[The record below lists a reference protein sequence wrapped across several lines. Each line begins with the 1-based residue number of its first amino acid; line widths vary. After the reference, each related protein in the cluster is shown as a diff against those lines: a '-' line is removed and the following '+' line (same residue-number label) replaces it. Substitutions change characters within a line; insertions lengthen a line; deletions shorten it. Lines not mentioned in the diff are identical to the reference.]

1 MSVIIS
7 KEYFKIIQIESA
19 RFRIEFSYPNSL
31 FVRSLIKTK
40 LILGA
45 TTTSDSKIIQFNAVS
60 VKSFKQHKIS
70 IAEATLLTENLTR
83 QLQYLIEQDT
93 PHTILG
99 YNPEN
104 IIVINDTTFAFLGG
118 EMIIPIQE
126 NKILI
131 SSPFCATDFYLSPEL
146 RSIMVLPSYVHY
158 KTSYFS
164 LACVILYALLSN
176 KDLYYKEEKREI
188 IQCLHEHPIKY
199 TKLYWLLSRCL
210 DDDPEKR
217 SILYI

>member
-1 MSVIIS
+1 MSVIIL
-7 KEYFKIIQIESA
+7 KEYFKIIQIDNVT
-19 RFRIEFSYPNSL
+19 FRIEFSYPNSL

-45 TTTSDSKIIQFNAVS
+45 TATSESKIIQFRAQS
-60 VKSFKQHKIS
+60 VKSFKQKHKIS
-70 IAEATLLTENLTR
+70 ITEASILTENLTR
-83 QLQYLIEQDT
+83 QLQYLIEQDA

-118 EMIIPIQE
+118 EMLIPIQD
-126 NKILI
+126 NKILV

-146 RSIMVLPSYVHY
+146 RRIWVLPSYVHY
-158 KTSYFS
+158 KTTYFS
-164 LACVILYALLSN
+164 LACVVLYSLLTDI
-176 KDLYYKEEKREI
+176 DLQSEKREMI
-188 IQCLHEHPIKY
+188 HYLDNHPIQY